1 MINWNI
7 SYSLVMLEDYV
18 GFEINEVLCP
28 KCKVANRI
36 MGKTGKC
43 KRCGMDISTM
53 PMRDAERV
61 LVLETN
67 NNNQI
72 TLLKFL
78 KEQRFKASNILIKDD
93 IAKAVA
99 ELKASQDEYTAYSI
113 IYIGDKIGG
122 KSGVDLA
129 EEIVK
134 GGLAKGDR
142 IVLHMLT
149 PDKEGIL
156 KARGLQIVRILAGPL
171 MFENFKKILPP
182 PPKP

>member
-1 MINWNI
+1 
-7 SYSLVMLEDYV
+7 
-18 GFEINEVLCP
+18 
-28 KCKVANRI
+28 
-36 MGKTGKC
+36 
-43 KRCGMDISTM
+43 M

-78 KEQRFKASNILIKDD
+78 KQLRFKASNILIKED
-93 IAKAVA
+93 IAKAMV

-122 KSGVDLA
+122 KPGVDLA
-129 EEIVK
+129 DEIVK

-142 IVLHMLT
+142 IILQMLT

-156 KARGLQIVRILAGPL
+156 KARSLQIVRILAGPL
-171 MFENFKKILPP
+171 KFENFQKILPP
-182 PPKP
+182 SPKT